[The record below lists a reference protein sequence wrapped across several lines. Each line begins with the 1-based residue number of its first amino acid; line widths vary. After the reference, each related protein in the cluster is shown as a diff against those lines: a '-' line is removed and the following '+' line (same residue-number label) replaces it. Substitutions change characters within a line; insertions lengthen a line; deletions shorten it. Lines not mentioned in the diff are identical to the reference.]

1 MILKATTVCYAA
13 SQKLSGFLETL
24 ARFRL
29 DPSLFAELNQIV
41 GEDDYFPLGSVPRQC
56 CDERLLG
63 SASAEGNCEYLCGR
77 MDSILAPP
85 PAGQCLRLGL
95 GDLDASVL
103 RSQARP
109 VTQLASLDVY
119 RQNYDGIYYHSR
131 HSHDLENWALFEP
144 FRIRGSVSHP
154 IASDDPAFL
163 EALRILGLK
172 FAA

>member
-1 MILKATTVCYAA
+1 MLEVKQPPETIFRVARKPDPREPLDWSRANPDGTFGDRFDDPEGYDRVRYAA
-13 SQKLSGFLETL
+13 NQKLSGFLETL

-85 PAGQCLRLGL
+85 PGRPMLAP
-95 GDLDASVL
+95 
-103 RSQARP
+103 RS
-109 VTQLASLDVY
+109 
-119 RQNYDGIYYHSR
+119 
-131 HSHDLENWALFEP
+131 W
-144 FRIRGSVSHP
+144 
-154 IASDDPAFL
+154 
-163 EALRILGLK
+163 
-172 FAA
+172 